1 MEEQKEKMIVNG
13 FLFANSAEMRQA
25 EKEAEGI
32 RIIKEKLDM
41 KQPEK
46 VLQVYNKLVRERLFE
61 TAAGLSYLKE
71 LQEYLQMTPS
81 VDKAEILP
89 IPVWH
94 TLLERQMRA
103 RYENP
108 KTRKTVRER
117 YVNVDYKNRYR
128 IMSGVAAILFV
139 CVAAMF
145 VISATAGSPTIVNYE
160 QKLINRYAGW
170 EEELEERES
179 VIRQKEAELG
189 IGDE

>member
-32 RIIKEKLDM
+32 RIVKEKLDM

-71 LQEYLQMTPS
+71 LQEDLQMAPS

-89 IPVWH
+89 IPVRH

-189 IGDE
+189 IRDE

>member
-32 RIIKEKLDM
+32 RIVKEKLDM

-71 LQEYLQMTPS
+71 LQEYLQMAPS

-89 IPVWH
+89 IPVRH
-94 TLLERQMRA
+94 TLLERQMRV

>member
-1 MEEQKEKMIVNG
+1 MEEQKERMIVNG
-13 FLFANSAEMRQA
+13 FLFSNIAEMRQA

-71 LQEYLQMTPS
+71 LQEYLQMAPS

-89 IPVWH
+89 IPVRH
-94 TLLERQMRA
+94 TFLERQMRA

-139 CVAAMF
+139 CVAVMF